1 MEIDF
6 QDSKIEF
13 EAENI
18 TVEEML
24 KQLDINPVEVVVTK
38 NGRIIAESSI
48 LKKDDEIKIIQVIY
62 GG

>member
-6 QDSKIEF
+6 QNSKIEF

-18 TVEEML
+18 TVKEML
-24 KQLDINPVEVVVTK
+24 KLLDINPVEVVVTK
-38 NGRIIAESSI
+38 NGRIIVESSI
-48 LKKDDEIKIIQVIY
+48 IKKDDEIKIIKVIY

>member
-6 QDSKIEF
+6 QDSKIQL

-24 KQLDINPVEVVVTK
+24 KQMGINPVEVVVTK
-38 NGRIIAESSI
+38 NGRIIVESSI
-48 LKKDDEIKIIQVIY
+48 LKKEDEIKIIQVIH

>member
-38 NGRIIAESSI
+38 NGRIIVESSI

>member
-6 QDSKIEF
+6 QNSKIEV

-24 KQLDINPVEVVVTK
+24 KLLDINPFEVVVTK
-38 NGRIIAESSI
+38 NGRILVES
-48 LKKDDEIKIIQVIY
+48 
-62 GG
+62 